1 MSCLQLLDSY
11 YLLIHV
17 GSSIS
22 RLGGLLERSDRL
34 GSVVYDWVE
43 VGLPSGIDAGTL
55 LRMKRRFRISTLPCL
70 VLIWYCQCGPMCVT
84 IPYVFHNFV
93 LGCCIAT
100 FDPTFR
106 SGRLWAVLL

>member
-70 VLIWYCQCGPMCVT
+70 VLIWYCRCGPMQW
-84 IPYVFHNFV
+84 
-93 LGCCIAT
+93 T
-100 FDPTFR
+100 FSAMT
-106 SGRLWAVLL
+106 SLNKMAAIVWGQCM